1 MKWRVSWMSDYII
14 IFISYLAG
22 LMMGARS
29 SSETNEEI
37 ERIKFLEH
45 RIQQLERKNRIQDKV
60 LNSLT
65 TNKADKSVE
74 SMK

>member
-1 MKWRVSWMSDYII
+1 
-14 IFISYLAG
+14 
-22 LMMGARS
+22 MMGARS